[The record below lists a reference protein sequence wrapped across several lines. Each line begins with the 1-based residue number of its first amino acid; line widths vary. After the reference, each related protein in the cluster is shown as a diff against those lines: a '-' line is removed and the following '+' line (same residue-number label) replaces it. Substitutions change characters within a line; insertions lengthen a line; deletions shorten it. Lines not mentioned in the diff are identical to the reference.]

1 MGSFIK
7 VMTDTFKDTIVGT
20 LSLSFNTSNIIEKI
34 CWLLMWIFGSVL
46 TFMIVSDQLES
57 WKRNPTI
64 SSRKWVDL
72 SEVPFPALTFCH
84 QGNTRMEVAERLL
97 EAADESSPKVR
108 HFKSWLLKH
117 TAYGFMQYYTK
128 PFNRPSTVG

>member
-1 MGSFIK
+1 
-7 VMTDTFKDTIVGT
+7 
-20 LSLSFNTSNIIEKI
+20 
-34 CWLLMWIFGSVL
+34 MWIFGSVL
-46 TFMIVSDQLES
+46 TVMIVSDQLES

-97 EAADESSPKVR
+97 QAADESSPKVR
-108 HFKSWLLKH
+108 VFKSWLLKN
-117 TAYGFMQYYTK
+117 TVEYFMQYYTYYYEVLNSIYEK
-128 PFNRPSTVG
+128 YQKCNCSSSSMKSDGGNSKLIKIHFNLKNFF